1 MVRAQAPVCDSAQAQ
16 VNPVVPVRNDT
27 SAQAQDTPVAA
38 PKPMYTVQYAADN
51 ARIEQELQRE
61 DLGLSKPTRKQKIV
75 AAIVNAQAR
84 SDMQAARR
92 NQVARERLKRRAR
105 KTRKRQVEN
114 MRSDMNKRE
123 PSSDAE

>member
-1 MVRAQAPVCDSAQAQ
+1 M
-16 VNPVVPVRNDT
+16 
-27 SAQAQDTPVAA
+27 
-38 PKPMYTVQYAADN
+38 
-51 ARIEQELQRE
+51 QRE